1 MDFEKDLDNLDDN
14 ALYSIS
20 ELGQSVKSNQ
30 FEIDLLEKAL
40 KKKKEEQKKLTEEVF
55 PARLQELGVKAFVLE
70 DGSSVT
76 LEPFIYASISMA
88 KKNEAFEKLREW
100 GEDDVIK
107 NDVSVRFGRGDG
119 EQCEKLKQLL
129 LSQGFVYNQSFKVE
143 PQTLKALLK
152 RRLEKGFDI
161 SEELFSVYSGQK
173 VKLKK

>member
-1 MDFEKDLDNLDDN
+1 MDFEKDLDKLDDN
-14 ALYSIS
+14 ALCSIS

-30 FEIDLLEKAL
+30 IEIDNLEKAL
-40 KKKKEEQKKLTEEVF
+40 KDKKQEVF

-76 LEPFIYASISMA
+76 LEPFIYASISVA
-88 KKNEAFEKLREW
+88 NKNEAFEKLREW

>member
-1 MDFEKDLDNLDDN
+1 MDFEKDLEKLDDN
-14 ALYSIS
+14 ALSSIS
-20 ELGQSVKSNQ
+20 ELGQSVQSNQ
-30 FEIDLLEKAL
+30 VEIDNLE
-40 KKKKEEQKKLTEEVF
+40 
-55 PARLQELGVKAFVLE
+55 E

-76 LEPFIYASISMA
+76 LEPFIYASISTA
-88 KKNEAFEKLREW
+88 NKNEAFEKLREW

-152 RRLEKGFDI
+152 RRLEKGLDI